1 MRKIRLALKFM
12 TSRTGQKI
20 IEIHKLSKLARDKG
34 NQKMKFGQLINIMRE
49 ILFFK
54 MNAENEARISKPH
67 FLKRLHIR

>member
-1 MRKIRLALKFM
+1 M
-12 TSRTGQKI
+12 TTESPQKI
-20 IEIHKLSKLARDKG
+20 IEIHKLSKVARDKG
-34 NQKMKFGQLINIMRE
+34 NQTMKFGQLINIMRE